1 MTDRQIINKEIRV
14 RIAPSPTGFLHLGGL
29 RTALFNWLF
38 AAHNNGTFLIRIEDT
53 DLERSKPEYT
63 ASIIEALDWAS
74 IQSNEPIMIQS
85 EHIKR
90 HREVAEQLV
99 QEGKAY
105 KCYCTTQELEVRLGN
120 NASQEGYARYDRKC
134 CGLEQTNHDKPFA
147 IRFKIPDTQ
156 DHVSFT
162 DLIHGEISFETAQLD
177 DFIIIRSDGTPMY
190 NFVVVVD
197 DADMRISHVIRGD
210 DHISN
215 TPKQILL
222 YQAARFNVPKFAH
235 VPMILGEDGQRLS
248 KRHAA
253 TAVIDY
259 RKNGYLAPALCNY
272 LVRLG
277 WSHGDQEI
285 FSRDELVQY
294 FSLDQV
300 GKKAAIFDNK
310 KLDWLNSLY
319 IKQKSSTEL
328 FELITKDVDRD
339 FADRLINWSREQIYK
354 ILELYRDRVK
364 TLRELS
370 EEIYL
375 VYNGPT
381 GFTDIELEKIK
392 INAQAEVHML
402 EVAHI
407 LREQH
412 NFTAQE
418 LTYVL
423 KDMCKEQ
430 KIGLVEI
437 AQPLRIALVG
447 KTASPSVFEL
457 LELIGKNES
466 IRRLDFFIKTIYSA

>member
-1 MTDRQIINKEIRV
+1 MTDFQKIRV

-63 ASIIEALDWAS
+63 ASIIEALTWAS
-74 IQSNEPIMIQS
+74 IQSDEPIMIQS

-90 HREVAEQLV
+90 HRAIAEKLV
-99 QEGKAY
+99 SEGKAY
-105 KCYCTTQELEVRLGN
+105 KCYCTTQELEARLGN
-120 NASQEGYARYDRKC
+120 NASQEGYAKYDRKC
-134 CGLEQTNHDKPFA
+134 CGLVQTDHDKPFA

-156 DHVSFT
+156 EHVSFI

-222 YQAARFNVPKFAH
+222 YQAAGFTVPQFAH

-285 FSRDELVQY
+285 FTRDELVQY

-310 KLDWLNSLY
+310 KLDWLNNLY
-319 IKQKSSTEL
+319 IKQKSGIEL
-328 FELITKDVDRD
+328 FELITKDVESN
-339 FADRLINWSREQIYK
+339 FAARVANWTKEQVYK

-364 TLRELS
+364 TLRELID
-370 EEIYL
+370 EVYL
-375 VYNGPT
+375 VYSGPA
-381 GFTDIELEKIK
+381 GFTDLELEKIK
-392 INAQAEVHML
+392 ITAQAEIYML
-402 EVAHI
+402 EVAHN
-407 LREQH
+407 LREQTD
-412 NFTAQE
+412 FTAQAV
-418 LTYVL
+418 TDVL
-423 KDMCKEQ
+423 KKLCKEQ

-437 AQPLRIALVG
+437 AQPLRIALLG
-447 KTASPSVFEL
+447 KAASPSVFEL
-457 LELIGKNES
+457 LELVGKNES
-466 IRRLDFFIKTIYSA
+466 IKRLDYFIKTIYSA